1 VQPGVAIGIAVGVF
15 IGIYL
20 FFATTLFGEQL
31 FFL

>member
-1 VQPGVAIGIAVGVF
+1 VAIGIAVGVF